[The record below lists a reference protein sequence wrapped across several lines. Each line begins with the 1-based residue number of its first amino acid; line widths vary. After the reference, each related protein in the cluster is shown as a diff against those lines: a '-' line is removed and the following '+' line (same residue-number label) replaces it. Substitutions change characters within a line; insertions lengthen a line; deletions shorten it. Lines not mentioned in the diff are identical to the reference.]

1 MVRFVVTGAS
11 GLLGLN
17 LSLQISNNDEVLGI
31 TNTNP
36 LKGLPFEIQILDLV
50 KENFEKDVLETYKP
64 DAVIHCA
71 AIANLEACEKDPEL
85 AYHTNAV
92 VPGEIAYQ
100 CKKRDIKFVHI
111 STDAVFDG
119 KSGNYSENDR
129 TNPLSVYA
137 KTKRAGE
144 ENVQNQ
150 NPDAIIARVNF
161 FGWSLSGTR
170 SLGEFFFNNLIS
182 KNPIHGFI
190 DVHFCPMYVTHLS
203 EILLKMIHA
212 DLSGIYH
219 VVSSDHMTKYEFGC
233 AIADQF
239 GLDHSIIQPISV
251 TKSDLQAERSL
262 NLILATKKLST
273 ELNLPI
279 PTALDGI
286 KRFYEDYQ
294 SGYAHKV
301 RNYSK
306 EKYHLNKSG

>member
-1 MVRFVVTGAS
+1 MSRFVVTGAS

-31 TNTNP
+31 ANTSP
-36 LKGLPFEIQILDLV
+36 LKGLPFEIQIMDLV
-50 KENFEKDVLETYKP
+50 SDNFEEEVLEIYKP

-71 AIANLEACEKDPEL
+71 AIANLEECEKNPEL

-92 VPGEIAYQ
+92 VPGEIALQ
-100 CKKRDIKFVHI
+100 CRKRGVKFVHI

-119 KSGNYSENDR
+119 RSGNYSEHDR

-144 ENVQNQ
+144 ENVQIH
-150 NPDAIIARVNF
+150 NPEAIIARVNF

-170 SLGEFFFNNLIS
+170 SLGEFFINNLFS
-182 KNPIHGFI
+182 KNPINGFI
-190 DVHFCPMYVTHLS
+190 DVNFCPLYVSHLS
-203 EILLKMIHA
+203 DLLLEMVKA

-239 GLDHSIIQPISV
+239 GLDQTLIHPISV
-251 TKSDLQAERSL
+251 TKSNLMAERSL
-262 NLILATKKLST
+262 NLTLSTKKLSSD
-273 ELNLPI
+273 LNRSI
-279 PTALDGI
+279 PTILQGI
-286 KRFYEDYQ
+286 EQYNEDYK
-294 SGYAHKV
+294 SGYAQKI
-301 RNYSK
+301 RNYSI
-306 EKYHLNKSG
+306 EN

>member
-1 MVRFVVTGAS
+1 MSRFVVTGAS

-17 LSLQISNNDEVLGI
+17 LSLQISVNDEVLGI
-31 TNTNP
+31 ANTSP
-36 LKGLPFEIQILDLV
+36 LNGLPFEIQIMDLV
-50 KENFEKDVLETYKP
+50 IDNFEEDVLEIHKP

-71 AIANLEACEKDPEL
+71 AIANLEECEKNPEL

-92 VPGEIAYQ
+92 VPGEIANQ
-100 CKKRDIKFVHI
+100 CRKRDVKFVHI

-119 KSGNYSENDR
+119 KSGNYSEDDR

-170 SLGEFFFNNLIS
+170 SLGEFFYNNLIS
-182 KNPIHGFI
+182 KKPINGFI
-190 DVHFCPMYVTHLS
+190 DVNFCPLYVSHLS
-203 EILLKMIHA
+203 DLLLEMVKA

-233 AIADQF
+233 AIANQF
-239 GLDHSIIQPISV
+239 GLDHSLINPISV
-251 TKSDLQAERSL
+251 TKSNLKAERSL
-262 NLILATKKLST
+262 NLTLSTIKLST
-273 ELNLPI
+273 NLKRSI
-279 PTALDGI
+279 PTTLDGI
-286 KRFYEDYQ
+286 NQFYEDYQ
-294 SGYAHKV
+294 NGYAQKI
-301 RNYSK
+301 RNYSI
-306 EKYHLNKSG
+306 EN